1 MTSLL
6 AKTTCLLADAAATAT
21 SAPAAGAPGAA
32 GPKPGFD
39 LASLLPMVLFGAGF
53 YFLLIRPQQKKAK
66 ETAKKQAE
74 LKTGDKV
81 ATAAGIIGK
90 VVSLDD
96 KTVTLQV
103 SEGVRIPFQ
112 RVAIVEFLGDETAK
126 A

>member
-6 AKTTCLLADAAATAT
+6 AQIAILAQDAAAA
-21 SAPAAGAPGAA
+21 SAAAPAGAPAQPPA
-32 GPKPGFD
+32 WQTP
-39 LASLLPMVLFGAGF
+39 LIMVLFAASF

-66 ETAKKQAE
+66 ETAQKQSS

-81 ATAAGIIGK
+81 ATSAGIIGK
-90 VVSLDD
+90 VVSIDD
-96 KTVTLQV
+96 KSVTLQV

-112 RVAIVEFLGDETAK
+112 RSAIVEFLADDTAK

>member
-6 AKTTCLLADAAATAT
+6 AKTLILADAAATAAAPAT
-21 SAPAAGAPGAA
+21 AAPAAGAAKPQ
-32 GPKPGFD
+32 PGFD
-39 LASLLPMVLFGAGF
+39 LTSLLPMILFGAGF

-66 ETAKKQAE
+66 ETAKKQSE

-112 RVAIVEFLGDETAK
+112 RVAIVEFLGDDTAK

>member
-6 AKTTCLLADAAATAT
+6 AQIAILAQD
-21 SAPAAGAPGAA
+21 APAAPVGD
-32 GPKPGFD
+32 KPNM
-39 LASLLPMVLFGAGF
+39 LMNLLPMILFGAGF

-66 ETAKKQAE
+66 ETAKKQAA
-74 LKTGDKV
+74 LKNGDKV
-81 ATAAGIIGK
+81 ATSSGIIGK

-96 KTVTLQV
+96 KSVTLQV

-112 RVAIVEFLGDETAK
+112 RAHITEFLSDDAAK

>member
-6 AKTTCLLADAAATAT
+6 AQIAILAQDTAAGAAA
-21 SAPAAGAPGAA
+21 APAAGAPAGAA
-32 GPKPGFD
+32 PQP
-39 LASLLPMVLFGAGF
+39 APMWQSLLPMVLFGAGF

-66 ETAKKQAE
+66 ETAQKQSE

-90 VVSLDD
+90 VVSLDE
-96 KTVTLQV
+96 KSVTLQV

-112 RVAIVEFLGDETAK
+112 RSAIVEFLGD
-126 A
+126 